1 MPLAPRPRAL
11 VTGAASGLGR
21 ALAVALA
28 SRGARVLAADLDLEG
43 ARETAE
49 QVTRAGGEGHAAEA
63 DVTQAADVERL
74 AREMDARFGGVD
86 FVANNAGVAV
96 AGPVG
101 VVPLEDW
108 RWAVGVNLWGVV
120 HGCHVFV
127 PRMRAQ
133 GAGHI
138 LNVASAAGLL
148 SPPGLAP
155 YNVTKAA
162 VVSLSETLAGELY
175 GSGVGVSVLC
185 PHVLPHAHRRER
197 ARARRVAEEGARRAD
212 GPLEDPGARGGR
224 ARALR
229 VRARR
234 SLRLAPRRRQVAL
247 APQAP
252 GARPLRAAA
261 PAARARARAKA
272 RRAGLSAGVA
282 PRAAP

>member
-185 PHVLPHAHRRER
+185 PTFFRTRIGESARAHGESPKKALDALMDRSKIQAPEVAELALCGCERGDLFVLPH
-197 ARARRVAEEGARRAD
+197 GD
-212 GPLEDPGARGGR
+212 GRWLWRLKRLGPDRFAQQLQP
-224 ARALR
+224 RALGR
-229 VRARR
+229 VRK
-234 SLRLAPRRRQVAL
+234 
-247 APQAP
+247 
-252 GARPLRAAA
+252 RAE
-261 PAARARARAKA
+261 R
-272 RRAGLSAGVA
+272 G
-282 PRAAP
+282 